1 MAARRLER
9 VDGEHEEKE
18 DKKHEASR
26 TEAFVDRTKVA
37 NLVVQNLFVDNGFGF
52 RKDPTGEVV
61 FIQASVVQGAEVLMV
76 GTDAWAQVVS
86 DHARVEGEASS
97 TKGLGTESLENEER
111 RRPMSATRAQEVAA
125 LIDETLSHSVKAT
138 GKHEA
143 SMRQQ
148 LVNKKLENLRRSRG
162 IREHALK
169 RNSVS
174 TTRNTKRGNSSADR
188 RASNRRRERISRKSS
203 ITM

>member
-1 MAARRLER
+1 MV
-9 VDGEHEEKE
+9 VDKW
-18 DKKHEASR
+18 
-26 TEAFVDRTKVA
+26 FVDKGYFGRTPA
-37 NLVVQNLFVDNGFGF
+37 
-52 RKDPTGEVV
+52 GEVV
-61 FIQASVVQGAEVLMV
+61 FIHASAVQGAEVLTS
-76 GTDAWAQVVS
+76 GTDAWVPVVS

-97 TKGLGTESLENEER
+97 TKGLGTESLEREER

-125 LIDETLSHSVKAT
+125 LIDETLSYSVKAN

-148 LVNKKLENLRRSRG
+148 LKNKKLEKLRRSRG
-162 IREHALK
+162 TGEHELK
-169 RNSVS
+169 RNSAS
-174 TTRNTKRGNSSADR
+174 TTRKTKRGNSSEDR